1 MLNWPKR
8 IIDWTVGDT
17 AYISVVFTWL
27 LPDAYSLAA
36 WYRQQGY
43 KVKAGG
49 SAVKL
54 MPDYLADIADTSD
67 VYAPDALLRHNSDAT
82 FTSRGCNRRCG
93 FCAVPI
99 IEGDLKE
106 LKVFTPK
113 PIVCDNNLL
122 ACSRVHFD
130 RVIDSLTPLRQID
143 FNQGLDARLLTSY
156 HIDKLKALD
165 IAVIR
170 FSFDDLTIEPVLF
183 KAIEALLNAGFPRY
197 KMRCYV
203 LINYKDNIDDAMYRC
218 NWLKDAG
225 ILPFV
230 QRYQPRDT
238 LIKDNYV
245 SPNWTT
251 PMLAKFTKYWNRQ
264 IYYNKVPFGEFDTS
278 IRHSRKV
285 SSAANFMLF

>member
-1 MLNWPKR
+1 MIDWPKK
-8 IIDWTVGDT
+8 IVDWTVGDT

-27 LPDAYSLAA
+27 LPAAYSLAV

-49 SAVKL
+49 AAVKL
-54 MPDYLADIADTSD
+54 IPNYLAAVADIAGDI
-67 VYAPDALLRHNSDAT
+67 DALLRHNENAT
-82 FTSRGCNRRCG
+82 FTSRGCIRRCG

-99 IEGDLKE
+99 IEGDLVE
-106 LKVFTPK
+106 LKEFIPK

-122 ACSRVHFD
+122 ACSRAHFD
-130 RVIDSLTPLRQID
+130 RVIDFLRPLRQID
-143 FNQGLDARLLTSY
+143 FNQGLDARLLTPY
-156 HIDKLKALD
+156 HIDKLKDLN

-170 FSFDDLTIEPVLF
+170 FAFDDLAIEPVLF
-183 KAIEALLNAGFPRY
+183 KAIETLLNAGFPRY

-218 NWLKDAG
+218 NWLKAAG

-238 LIKDNYV
+238 LVLNSYV
-245 SPNWTT
+245 APNWTA
-251 PMLAKFTKYWNRQ
+251 PMLKKFIKYWNRQ
-264 IYYNKVPFGEFDTS
+264 VYYGNLPFREFDTT
-278 IRHSRKV
+278 IRHSRKGTTTSIELPV
-285 SSAANFMLF
+285 